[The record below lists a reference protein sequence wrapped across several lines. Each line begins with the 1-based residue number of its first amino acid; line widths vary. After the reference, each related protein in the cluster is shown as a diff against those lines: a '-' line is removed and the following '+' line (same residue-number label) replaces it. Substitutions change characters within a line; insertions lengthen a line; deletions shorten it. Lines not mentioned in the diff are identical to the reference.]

1 MRGDDR
7 QLFAHLRL
15 RSRARSPVRSAPAE
29 DRSARGTLREMR
41 GPGWIPAVFG
51 QTLGAPT
58 GPA

>member
-1 MRGDDR
+1 M
-7 QLFAHLRL
+7 RL